1 LGDELRGQA
10 RDALAERL
18 TRMTTA
24 TLQGELQSNNAEVR
38 RAAALASAM
47 KDELAL
53 VPDLIERLDDSDKA
67 VRRAAAIGLAS
78 LTKKNF
84 GPSEEATPEERKAA
98 IQKWRGWWSE
108 QKR

>member
-1 LGDELRGQA
+1 VGAQA

-24 TLQGELQSNNAEVR
+24 TLRAELESGNAEVR

-47 KDELAL
+47 KDESAL
-53 VPDLIERLDDSDKA
+53 VPDLIDRLNDSDQA

-84 GPSEEATPEERKAA
+84 GPSQDATPEQRKLA
-98 IQKWRGWWSE
+98 IEKWRSWWSE